1 MQSEIEFKLK
11 DLEGEIDRVKQS
23 IKGANVYKEFYGDTK
38 LLPKKFSTPLRRI
51 VSKQRE
57 VREIQ
62 KFQSRYEEEL
72 TRLENIIQRKKIDHI
87 QNKKIGFSKFT
98 KIKDSV
104 IALLILVVL
113 GLLFYESFNNEL
125 GKEVLRK
132 IFLYRRILLFDF
144 SVKFLG

>member
-1 MQSEIEFKLK
+1 MISLKNKIQEIKNINLESFDIDVLCAMQSEIESKLK
-11 DLEGEIDRVKQS
+11 DLGGAIDSVKQS

-72 TRLENIIQRKKIDHI
+72 TRLENIIQRKKLTKFKIRNLVF
-87 QNKKIGFSKFT
+87 QNLQK
-98 KIKDSV
+98 
-104 IALLILVVL
+104 
-113 GLLFYESFNNEL
+113 
-125 GKEVLRK
+125 
-132 IFLYRRILLFDF
+132 
-144 SVKFLG
+144 

>member
-1 MQSEIEFKLK
+1 MISLKNKIQEIKNINLESFDIDVLCAKRMQSEIESKLK
-11 DLEGEIDRVKQS
+11 DLAGEIDSVKQS

-72 TRLENIIQRKKIDHI
+72 TRLENIIQRKKIDQI
-87 QNKKIGFSKFT
+87 QNKKIGFQNLQK
-98 KIKDSV
+98 
-104 IALLILVVL
+104 
-113 GLLFYESFNNEL
+113 
-125 GKEVLRK
+125 
-132 IFLYRRILLFDF
+132 
-144 SVKFLG
+144 

>member
-1 MQSEIEFKLK
+1 MISLKNKIQEIKNINLESFDIDVLCAMQSEIESKLK
-11 DLEGEIDRVKQS
+11 DLAGEIDTVKQS

-72 TRLENIIQRKKIDHI
+72 SRLENIIQRKKLTIFKI
-87 QNKKIGFSKFT
+87 RKLVFQNLQK
-98 KIKDSV
+98 
-104 IALLILVVL
+104 
-113 GLLFYESFNNEL
+113 
-125 GKEVLRK
+125 
-132 IFLYRRILLFDF
+132 
-144 SVKFLG
+144 

>member
-1 MQSEIEFKLK
+1 MQSEIESKLK
-11 DLEGEIDRVKQS
+11 DLAGEIDTVKQS

-72 TRLENIIQRKKIDHI
+72 SRLENIIQRKKLTKLKIRKLVF
-87 QNKKIGFSKFT
+87 QNLQK
-98 KIKDSV
+98 
-104 IALLILVVL
+104 
-113 GLLFYESFNNEL
+113 
-125 GKEVLRK
+125 
-132 IFLYRRILLFDF
+132 
-144 SVKFLG
+144 

>member
-1 MQSEIEFKLK
+1 MISLKNKIQEIKNINLESFDIDVLCAMQSEIESKLK
-11 DLEGEIDRVKQS
+11 DLAGEIDSVKQS

-72 TRLENIIQRKKIDHI
+72 TRLENIIQRKKLTKFKIRKLVF
-87 QNKKIGFSKFT
+87 QNLQK
-98 KIKDSV
+98 
-104 IALLILVVL
+104 
-113 GLLFYESFNNEL
+113 
-125 GKEVLRK
+125 
-132 IFLYRRILLFDF
+132 
-144 SVKFLG
+144 